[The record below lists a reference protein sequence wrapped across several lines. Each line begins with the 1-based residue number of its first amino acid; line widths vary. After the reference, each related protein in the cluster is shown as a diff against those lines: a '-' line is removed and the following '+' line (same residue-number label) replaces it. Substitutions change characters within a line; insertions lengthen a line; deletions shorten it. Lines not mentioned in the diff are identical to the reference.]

1 MAMTHGAFAALVF
14 GCLSIPGAWS
24 KIVTNQ
30 SPQGP
35 GEAWLGING
44 GYAGNYNDSLG
55 RLWYNSETPYSAYTW
70 GGYIG
75 AKPKAWFR
83 ANWIDGNETLGKYTC
98 RNWPPS
104 YDQDYDALLH
114 HYSRESTWTNQTFRV
129 NLQASDA
136 PVSFYTV
143 KYTFCET
150 KDRGGKKWDIVING
164 KTVKEDY
171 VGKWAHHHTDIYDF
185 KCIPTSAGMI
195 EVSLVAK
202 DSNKPQARF
211 STLEFVKTTE
221 GCGECEG
228 RFCGKG
234 LCTASSFYDRTLEG
248 GWGARWTSLLP
259 NQFET
264 EEPESLLACAC
275 DEGVEGD
282 SCEVGVCATVNC
294 NEPFGGFCNET
305 GVCTC
310 INGYHG
316 EHCKISPK
324 LDQFGCYEDH
334 MVSGR
339 LTVSTVCL
347 PELIAG
353 PARHG
358 NLFRG
363 PSQMSTVSDK
373 VRPDYVYFSW
383 TADVPYGR
391 PDVAPGSEGRVY
403 VSKLKVPWKGAPVL
417 EESFAFE
424 GFVRAGGIDMTED
437 GILGTICAKY
447 WQPWV
452 DNKNSHLDKVAMVVA
467 VCEVNSS
474 TMEKHRLPW
483 QIGKQYQE
491 TVTAPNTGIWGSYP
505 TSAWWAQRSAGYG
518 YLLYAPEQR
527 MWTAWYGATVDHH
540 TGYAMHTYHRD
551 APGISDEEYAAY
563 KYPVPR
569 DMVEPRQEADGPWR
583 DYHRTGTGDHQ
594 KSAAWAYHPLLKDI
608 GLYKHEYGPARMQ
621 QYGLAQEPIGMSPA
635 GNFRYIG
642 HKGGMDLK
650 FPQDEGYDYGYGDDE
665 SDKALQA
672 NAIRPCGEDWILAFP
687 SDKGNVCAQI
697 TRLGEI
703 NIWKVI
709 DEAVAKMPCG
719 SSGGNC
725 GDGAPGRM
733 LRLAPLGTS
742 EQHPTCGPEARFLF
756 GYERPDRTRW
766 LVELD
771 GDCNEVT
778 EKLDVTQHT
787 HWPLYQDWTT
797 TTDGAV
803 VWVTSWHPDVT
814 GSHGPPGTP
823 NGVWPYSPKP
833 RLSEEAPEAGEYL
846 YGLTPQAINKAKVTV
861 YYPNG
866 ELGSTTSGATAATTT
881 TTTTTTA
888 ATTTAATA
896 SMSTARLVPTST
908 VDSEPARFETV
919 ENRASHMARTGLLIA
934 ALLAPSSIFA
944 HQEVP

>member
-1 MAMTHGAFAALVF
+1 M
-14 GCLSIPGAWS
+14 
-24 KIVTNQ
+24 
-30 SPQGP
+30 
-35 GEAWLGING
+35 
-44 GYAGNYNDSLG
+44 
-55 RLWYNSETPYSAYTW
+55 SA
-70 GGYIG
+70 
-75 AKPKAWFR
+75 
-83 ANWIDGNETLGKYTC
+83 
-98 RNWPPS
+98 
-104 YDQDYDALLH
+104 
-114 HYSRESTWTNQTFRV
+114 
-129 NLQASDA
+129 
-136 PVSFYTV
+136 
-143 KYTFCET
+143 
-150 KDRGGKKWDIVING
+150 
-164 KTVKEDY
+164 
-171 VGKWAHHHTDIYDF
+171 
-185 KCIPTSAGMI
+185 
-195 EVSLVAK
+195 
-202 DSNKPQARF
+202 
-211 STLEFVKTTE
+211 
-221 GCGECEG
+221 
-228 RFCGKG
+228 
-234 LCTASSFYDRTLEG
+234 
-248 GWGARWTSLLP
+248 
-259 NQFET
+259 
-264 EEPESLLACAC
+264 
-275 DEGVEGD
+275 
-282 SCEVGVCATVNC
+282 
-294 NEPFGGFCNET
+294 
-305 GVCTC
+305 
-310 INGYHG
+310 
-316 EHCKISPK
+316 
-324 LDQFGCYEDH
+324 
-334 MVSGR
+334 R

-358 NLFRG
+358 NVFRG

-403 VSKLKVPWKGAPVL
+403 ISKLKVPWKGVPVL
-417 EESFAFE
+417 EESFAFQ

-452 DNKNSHLDKVAMVVA
+452 ENKNSHLDKAAMVVA

-474 TMEKHRLPW
+474 TMEQHRLPW

-505 TSAWWAQRSAGYG
+505 MSAWWAQRSAGYG

-583 DYHRTGTGDHQ
+583 DHHRTGTGDHQ

-621 QYGLAQEPIGMSPA
+621 QYGLAQEPIGMPPA
-635 GNFRYIG
+635 GNFRYVG

-719 SSGGNC
+719 ASGGNC

-742 EQHPTCGPEARFLF
+742 EQNPTCGPEARFLF
-756 GYERPDRTRW
+756 GYEKPDRTRW

-771 GDCNEVT
+771 GDCNEARGVRVQGGA
-778 EKLDVTQHT
+778 EQHFLNMLCKLT
-787 HWPLYQDWTT
+787 LA
-797 TTDGAV
+797 G
-803 VWVTSWHPDVT
+803 
-814 GSHGPPGTP
+814 HG
-823 NGVWPYSPKP
+823 K
-833 RLSEEAPEAGEYL
+833 AGRH
-846 YGLTPQAINKAKVTV
+846 QAHA
-861 YYPNG
+861 
-866 ELGSTTSGATAATTT
+866 L
-881 TTTTTTA
+881 
-888 ATTTAATA
+888 
-896 SMSTARLVPTST
+896 
-908 VDSEPARFETV
+908 
-919 ENRASHMARTGLLIA
+919 A
-934 ALLAPSSIFA
+934 ALPGLDYHYRRCRRLGDKLAP
-944 HQEVP
+944 

>member
-1 MAMTHGAFAALVF
+1 MAHSACAALVF
-14 GCLSIPGAWS
+14 GCLSLPGAWS

-35 GEAWLGING
+35 GQAWLGING
-44 GYAGNYNDSLG
+44 GYTGNYNDSLG
-55 RLWYNSETPYSAYTW
+55 RLWYSSETPYSAHTW

-83 ANWIDGNETLGKYTC
+83 ANWIDGNETLGKHTC

-114 HYSRESTWTNQTFRV
+114 HYSRENTWKNQTYRV
-129 NLQASDA
+129 NLQAPDA

-143 KYTFCET
+143 TYTFCET

-171 VGKWAHHHTDIYDF
+171 VGKWAHHHTDIYNF

-211 STLEFVKTTE
+211 STLEFVKSTE

-248 GWGARWTSLLP
+248 EWGARWTSLLP
-259 NQFET
+259 NLFET

-282 SCEVGVCATVNC
+282 SCDVGVCAAVSC

-316 EHCKISPK
+316 EHCSISPE

-334 MVSGR
+334 LQVSAR

-358 NLFRG
+358 NVFRG

-403 VSKLKVPWKGAPVL
+403 ISKLKVPWKGVPVL
-417 EESFAFE
+417 EESFAFQ

-452 DNKNSHLDKVAMVVA
+452 ENKNSHLDKAAMVVA

-474 TMEKHRLPW
+474 TMEQHRLPW

-505 TSAWWAQRSAGYG
+505 MSAWWAQRSAGYG

-583 DYHRTGTGDHQ
+583 DHHRTGTGDHQ

-621 QYGLAQEPIGMSPA
+621 QYGLAQEPIGMPPA
-635 GNFRYIG
+635 GNFRYVG
-642 HKGGMDLK
+642 HRGGMDLK
-650 FPQDEGYDYGYGDDE
+650 FPQDEGYDYGYSDDE

-719 SSGGNC
+719 ASGGNC

-742 EQHPTCGPEARFLF
+742 EQNPTCGPEARFLF
-756 GYERPDRTRW
+756 GYEKPDRTRW

-778 EKLDVTQHT
+778 ERLDVTKHT
-787 HWPLYQDWTT
+787 HWPLYQ
-797 TTDGAV
+797 
-803 VWVTSWHPDVT
+803 
-814 GSHGPPGTP
+814 
-823 NGVWPYSPKP
+823 
-833 RLSEEAPEAGEYL
+833 
-846 YGLTPQAINKAKVTV
+846 
-861 YYPNG
+861 
-866 ELGSTTSGATAATTT
+866 
-881 TTTTTTA
+881 
-888 ATTTAATA
+888 
-896 SMSTARLVPTST
+896 
-908 VDSEPARFETV
+908 
-919 ENRASHMARTGLLIA
+919 
-934 ALLAPSSIFA
+934 
-944 HQEVP
+944 